1 MSQDSNENPQ
11 MVRIHG
17 PYEDAIIA
25 GCEVIKAVI
34 DGQDPATKKELWT
47 RYLEFTQ
54 PLHALATQAMSDVAK
69 FFKGLS

>member
-1 MSQDSNENPQ
+1 VPDPTEGVQI
-11 MVRIHG
+11 VRIHG

-34 DGQDPATKKELWT
+34 DGQDPATKKELWN
-47 RYLEFTQ
+47 RYLDFTAPIHQ
-54 PLHALATQAMSDVAK
+54 LATDAMRDVAK